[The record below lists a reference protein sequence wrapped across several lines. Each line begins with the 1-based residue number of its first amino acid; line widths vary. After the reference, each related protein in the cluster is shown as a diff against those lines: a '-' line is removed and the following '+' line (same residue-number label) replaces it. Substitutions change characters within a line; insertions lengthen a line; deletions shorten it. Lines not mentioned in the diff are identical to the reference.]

1 MGDFAMMKYTEKEVK
16 KYLKN
21 TAIKSLL
28 KGKGGFHLHADGKVD
43 FIDGSPTATEE
54 EIQAEMSRIQAE
66 YDSEAYARKRV
77 SEYPS
82 ISEQLDDIYHNGIDG
97 WKATIK
103 AVKDKYPK

>member
-1 MGDFAMMKYTEKEVK
+1 MKYSEKEVK

-28 KGKGGFHLHADGKVD
+28 NGKGGFNLSADGVVD
-43 FIDGSPTATEE
+43 WIDGSPTFTEE
-54 EIQAEMSRIQAE
+54 QIQAEMSRIQAE

-82 ISEQLDDIYHNGIDG
+82 IQDQLDMMYHDQVDG
-97 WKATIK
+97 TTTWKDAITKVK
-103 AVKDKYPK
+103 ANNPKS